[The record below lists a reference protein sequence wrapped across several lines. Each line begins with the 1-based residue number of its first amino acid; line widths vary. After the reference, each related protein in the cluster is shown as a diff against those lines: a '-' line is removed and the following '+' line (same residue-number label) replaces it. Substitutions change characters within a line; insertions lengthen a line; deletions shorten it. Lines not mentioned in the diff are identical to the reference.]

1 MPCGR
6 NCSINYLSNMEFI
19 YKAKDQQGEEKTGDI
34 QAPDIHTSAQMLR
47 KKGLIVISIT
57 PKTPPIGI
65 FLDRIF
71 NRVSFGELVIITRQL
86 ATMISAG
93 LVLSEAID
101 ILEEQ
106 QSSKT
111 LKKVLL
117 EISQDIKGGFTFAQA
132 LSRHPDV
139 FPRIYTNLIKSGE
152 ASGKLDTVLKQMANG
167 LEKDREFKARIKGAM
182 IYPVV
187 VLSMMVAV
195 MIIMMIFVIPKLT
208 SLYQQSTIE
217 LPLPT
222 KILITTSDLFV
233 NFWWV
238 GISLIIGLVVAINR
252 WSKTLTG
259 GIFMARLILKI
270 PVVGKV
276 ITNVALT
283 NFTRTFGLLTSAG
296 IPLLDSIAIVEDL
309 TDNQIFEKAL
319 KHAYLGVEKGLPL
332 SSLLTASVF
341 PKIVSQMVRVG
352 EETGKIDEIFFK
364 LADYF
369 EEESDHL
376 LKNLTVAIEP
386 IVLIVLGIGVA
397 FLVIS
402 IILPIY
408 KLTTSF

>member
-1 MPCGR
+1 
-6 NCSINYLSNMEFI
+6 MEFI
-19 YKAKDQQGEEKTGDI
+19 YKAKDVKGGEHSGDI
-34 QAPDIHTSAQMLR
+34 QAPDMHTSAQMIR
-47 KKGLIVISIT
+47 KKGLIVISVA
-57 PKTPPIGI
+57 PKTPPIGM

-71 NRVSFGELVIITRQL
+71 NRVSFGELVMITRQL

-106 QSSKT
+106 QSNKT
-111 LKKVLL
+111 FKKVLL

-139 FPRIYTNLIKSGE
+139 FPRIYTNLIRSGE
-152 ASGKLDTVLKQMANG
+152 ASGKLDTVLKQMADG

-187 VLSMMVAV
+187 VLSMMVV
-195 MIIMMIFVIPKLT
+195 VIIIMMIFVIPKLT
-208 SLYQQSTIE
+208 SLYQQSTLE

-222 KILITTSDLFV
+222 KILITTSNLFV

-238 GISLIIGLVVAINR
+238 GISLIIGLFVAINR
-252 WSKTLTG
+252 WGKTEEG
-259 GIFMARLILKI
+259 GTFMARAVLKI

-276 ITNVALT
+276 ITNVTLT

-309 TDNQIFEKAL
+309 SDNRIFKKVL
-319 KHAYLGVEKGLPL
+319 KDAYLGVEKGLPL
-332 SSLLTASVF
+332 SSLLTVSVF
-341 PKIVSQMVRVG
+341 PKIVSQMIRVG

-386 IVLIVLGIGVA
+386 IVLILLGIGVA